1 MKYILAFIGL
11 FLSAFNITVQAQEP
25 FLFSGT
31 VMDKDTEVLLE
42 NATIEID
49 GQFYTLNASA
59 EFQIYVEMSDIIVFS
74 HLGYT
79 PAELVISDSTD
90 INNLPSI
97 ITLERANIT
106 LDEVEVNNNVITE
119 QMTRNAQNIVAGAVE
134 QAKKSDGLSYDDK
147 NPYPGPSGTGLS
159 SSQMLGVNIFSVVDK
174 IKKAKTSSPP
184 AATTRIITY
193 EEYMSSQ
200 H

>member
-11 FLSAFNITVQAQEP
+11 FLSVFNITVQAQES

>member
-11 FLSAFNITVQAQEP
+11 FLSAFNITVEAQES

-31 VMDKDTEVLLE
+31 VMDKYTEVLLE

-74 HLGYT
+74 HLGYM
-79 PAELVISDSTD
+79 PAEFVISDSTD

-119 QMTRNAQNIVAGAVE
+119 QMTRNAQNVVAGAVE